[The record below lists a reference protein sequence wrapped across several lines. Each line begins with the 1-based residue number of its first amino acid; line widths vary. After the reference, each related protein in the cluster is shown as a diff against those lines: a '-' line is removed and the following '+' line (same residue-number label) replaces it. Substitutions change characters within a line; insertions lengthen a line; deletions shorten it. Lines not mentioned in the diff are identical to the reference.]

1 MQKNYHMSKR
11 FNDEDTNT
19 GFIHMFSETHDTVL
33 RSTEQQL
40 EECKML
46 QQEIMDKLYE
56 VEN

>member
-1 MQKNYHMSKR
+1 
-11 FNDEDTNT
+11 
-19 GFIHMFSETHDTVL
+19 MFSETHDTVL